1 MKFLFHAIVCHVLVG
16 DTGEKRVA
24 EKIAKCCIRERKK
37 GVGGTRFAVSS
48 RISFAGGLPRAPM
61 PRPSSQAPPFRAVTA
76 EASGFHGF

>member
-37 GVGGTRFAVSS
+37 GVGGGQELQFKSY
-48 RISFAGGLPRAPM
+48 ILF
-61 PRPSSQAPPFRAVTA
+61 
-76 EASGFHGF
+76 E

>member
-37 GVGGTRFAVSS
+37 GVGGVKNCNLR
-48 RISFAGGLPRAPM
+48 
-61 PRPSSQAPPFRAVTA
+61 VTYFLNDLKRTN
-76 EASGFHGF
+76 GNNLTK